1 MKARTIK
8 KLRKKIAQF
17 KSYEV
22 YEAIHLFGE
31 PFEFKLCVKSDS
43 PKNALKRFW
52 KYFYRKNKMRHRW
65 VGYDYETTYDWG
77 KFMVKTENG
86 FKYFYR

>member
-8 KLRKKIAQF
+8 KLRNKIAQF
-17 KSYEV
+17 KNYEV
-22 YEAIHLFGE
+22 YESINIFGE
-31 PFEFKLCVKSDS
+31 PFEFKFCVKSDL

-52 KYFYRKNKMRHRW
+52 AYFYRKNKMKHKW
-65 VGYDYETTYDWG
+65 VNCDNETTYELG
-77 KFMVKTENG
+77 KFMVKTEKG

>member
-43 PKNALKRFW
+43 PKMLLKDFGCTFIERI
-52 KYFYRKNKMRHRW
+52 K
-65 VGYDYETTYDWG
+65 
-77 KFMVKTENG
+77 
-86 FKYFYR
+86 

>member
-1 MKARTIK
+1 MKARTIN

-31 PFEFKLCVKSDS
+31 PFEFKFCVKSDS
-43 PKNALKRFW
+43 PKKC
-52 KYFYRKNKMRHRW
+52 Y
-65 VGYDYETTYDWG
+65 
-77 KFMVKTENG
+77 
-86 FKYFYR
+86 

>member
-1 MKARTIK
+1 MKARTIN

-31 PFEFKLCVKSDS
+31 PFEFKFCVKSDS
-43 PKNALKRFW
+43 PKNALKRPDI
-52 KYFYRKNKMRHRW
+52 KKRI
-65 VGYDYETTYDWG
+65 
-77 KFMVKTENG
+77 VKHDFGGTFIERI
-86 FKYFYR
+86 K